1 MKKNN
6 PGFLLRLAV
15 VIIFHLLF
23 KQGDQ
28 SFSGAFEPGLRS
40 LTFSLFFISYWM
52 LFWELS
58 RLIFRR
64 MTGQAGMKKAW
75 YRRLSIVSLILFL
88 SVIAG
93 AVLFSWGYEILNNF
107 FGISPG
113 NDVPLINP
121 EIFDTPGHVI
131 FTNLNFELLF
141 GIILFFFLIYGV
153 HLFISSFNNA
163 KEMELLAAEREKENI
178 IAQYAALKNQIDPH
192 FFFNSLSV
200 LSSLIYE
207 NTDLSA
213 EFISHLSKHY
223 RYILETESTN
233 LVSLSRELDNLDSYF
248 YLMNI
253 RYPDSIVKVCEIS
266 EQTRSECMM
275 LPHSLLMLVENA
287 IKHNMFSREDPFSI
301 EITEE
306 EEYIVVRNRIN
317 RRKVIRESTGIG
329 LENIIKRYRIECK
342 KEVLIEDSGN
352 LFSVKLPKI
361 LEK

>member
-1 MKKNN
+1 
-6 PGFLLRLAV
+6 
-15 VIIFHLLF
+15 
-23 KQGDQ
+23 
-28 SFSGAFEPGLRS
+28 
-40 LTFSLFFISYWM
+40 
-52 LFWELS
+52 
-58 RLIFRR
+58 
-64 MTGQAGMKKAW
+64 
-75 YRRLSIVSLILFL
+75 
-88 SVIAG
+88 
-93 AVLFSWGYEILNNF
+93 
-107 FGISPG
+107 
-113 NDVPLINP
+113 
-121 EIFDTPGHVI
+121 
-131 FTNLNFELLF
+131 
-141 GIILFFFLIYGV
+141 
-153 HLFISSFNNA
+153 
-163 KEMELLAAEREKENI
+163 MELLAAEREKENI

-266 EQTRSECMM
+266 GQTRSECMM

>member
-1 MKKNN
+1 
-6 PGFLLRLAV
+6 
-15 VIIFHLLF
+15 
-23 KQGDQ
+23 
-28 SFSGAFEPGLRS
+28 
-40 LTFSLFFISYWM
+40 
-52 LFWELS
+52 
-58 RLIFRR
+58 
-64 MTGQAGMKKAW
+64 
-75 YRRLSIVSLILFL
+75 
-88 SVIAG
+88 
-93 AVLFSWGYEILNNF
+93 
-107 FGISPG
+107 
-113 NDVPLINP
+113 
-121 EIFDTPGHVI
+121 
-131 FTNLNFELLF
+131 
-141 GIILFFFLIYGV
+141 
-153 HLFISSFNNA
+153 
-163 KEMELLAAEREKENI
+163 MELLAAEREKENI

-200 LSSLIYE
+200 LSSLVYE

-266 EQTRSECMM
+266 GQTRSECMM

-342 KEVLIEDSGN
+342 KEVGIEDSGN